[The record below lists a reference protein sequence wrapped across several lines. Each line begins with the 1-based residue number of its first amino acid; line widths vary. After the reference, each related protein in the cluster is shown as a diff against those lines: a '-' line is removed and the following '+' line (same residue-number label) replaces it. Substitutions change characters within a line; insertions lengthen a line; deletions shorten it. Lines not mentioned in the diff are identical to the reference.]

1 LKDFPVSGHLL
12 RLYSFSPSIF
22 SMTLDDC
29 YMVYDEIFSE
39 DEELLKE
46 EFEEKKGGSDLPPNY
61 YLRNNIS

>member
-1 LKDFPVSGHLL
+1 
-12 RLYSFSPSIF
+12 
-22 SMTLDDC
+22 MTLDDC